1 MAKKTEAEKVSGI
14 DTQIDI
20 HDADKSIMVNAS
32 TQIVVYS
39 VLFIIFLI
47 LRNKF
52 RLIFSPNPRK
62 KKIHPAYNHTGILNW
77 ILPIYRTTDIEMIN
91 INGLDSYVMLSLF
104 KMIATIFFYMIIF
117 VTLPLCGLYAFG
129 AFNSEEIYFS
139 LCYRNKDEYYV
150 KLCSFVVVFIITTIV
165 ILVLYSYAKSFISL
179 RQAYIRNPAT
189 MHPIEYMKK
198 HSVEY
203 VNAPSKSVL
212 LTRLPTYLES
222 SLDLSSYVSALGL
235 GEQKNAMIV
244 RDTRRYNKLLSRKK
258 KIVIRL
264 ENEIYAIYRQR
275 TQTELSEKE
284 AGGNVNDGSAGSAS
298 TMELEEEKNS
308 KIMPIEK
315 KVHLL
320 KALFNDK
327 KYDKLQG
334 ILSELKKNH
343 DDITEELKKLNED
356 TTIEKNI
363 VEIIQD
369 ELYDRDYSDKE
380 NLKGD
385 DSFKSAED
393 KEGNGR
399 SSSSGDK
406 SKENR
411 DDDLVKDDKGKDNN
425 ERSGEENDV
434 EKGGD
439 ETVVKDEN
447 RDKENDEEKNKEND
461 EEKNKENDEEKN
473 KENDEEKNKDNDEE
487 NQGSEKNENNLGS
500 PTNSVNSETYHA
512 CLRNAVFRSSFNLE
526 IPYKTR
532 AGIVSFKHQR
542 SASILCQ
549 SLISSKMFS
558 CIAEPA
564 PAPNDIKYDNINKSP
579 FIANMQRLL
588 CSFLFVLF
596 TLMFFYAVGL
606 IASFCNLKYLEGKF
620 TWLADL
626 LKEHANWRA
635 TLNGIL
641 SPLAYNILMTI
652 GPIFI
657 RLIITLESNYSG
669 TADQVSLMNRYSIF
683 LFLNGFLSFVTTY
696 SVHQL
701 SGLDEVKK
709 VLEGL
714 QTGLLKTS
722 VFFMNALIQ
731 KALVGQVLILLQVGP
746 LISKAFAYMFSNKT
760 LRSKKQLEKSISLD
774 FGTVYPNMLL
784 IFAIC
789 LVYSILT
796 PIILVV
802 GFVFYISCF
811 VVFKNEFI
819 YCVKNE
825 TETGGVHFNFA
836 ATYIIYILIF
846 FQTSTAVQYLTSHNM
861 YLSLCLF
868 VLAVLTFF
876 LKNAFLKSFQ
886 RACAFYPLSLQ
897 EEHYIDSFTR
907 TLLLSRVR
915 FIKKWTQQTS
925 DEMVELR
932 KIGYVDAE
940 CAMEYERPTDKEG
953 IYLDTEVFVELE
965 KIYG

>member
-32 TQIVVYS
+32 TQIVVYG
-39 VLFIIFLI
+39 VLFIIFLV
-47 LRNKF
+47 LRKKF

-62 KKIHPAYNHTGILNW
+62 KKIHPAYNHTGVLNW
-77 ILPIYRTTDIEMIN
+77 ILPVYRTTDIEMIN

-104 KMIATIFFYMIIF
+104 KMIATIFFYMILF

-150 KLCSFVVVFIITTIV
+150 KLCSFVVVFVITAIV

-189 MHPIEYMKK
+189 MHPIEYMKR

-244 RDTRRYNKLLSRKK
+244 KDTRRYNKLLSKKK
-258 KIVIRL
+258 KIVVRL

-275 TQTELSEKE
+275 TQTELSERE
-284 AGGNVNDGSAGSAS
+284 AGGSVNDGSAGSAS
-298 TMELEEEKNS
+298 TMELEEEKNN

-315 KVHLL
+315 KVRLL

-343 DDITEELKKLNED
+343 DDITEELKKLNEN
-356 TTIEKNI
+356 TTVEKNI

-369 ELYDRDYSDKE
+369 ELYDRDYSNKE
-380 NLKGD
+380 NLKSD

-393 KEGNGR
+393 KEGKGR
-399 SSSSGDK
+399 SSSDGEK

-411 DDDLVKDDKGKDNN
+411 DDDLVKDDREKDGN
-425 ERSGEENDV
+425 ERSGEENDTEKSGDENDV

-439 ETVVKDEN
+439 EMVVKDEN
-447 RDKENDEEKNKEND
+447 RDKENDEEKNKESG
-461 EEKNKENDEEKN
+461 
-473 KENDEEKNKDNDEE
+473 EE
-487 NQGSEKNENNLGS
+487 NEGSEKNENNPGS
-500 PTNSVNSETYHA
+500 PTGSVNSEAYHA

-579 FIANMQRLL
+579 FIANVQRLL

-620 TWLADL
+620 TWLANF

-669 TADQVSLMNRYSIF
+669 TADQVSLMNRYSVF

-696 SVHQL
+696 SIHQL

-746 LISKAFAYMFSNKT
+746 LISKTFAYMFGNKT
-760 LRSKKQLEKSISLD
+760 LRSKKQLEKSIPLD

-846 FQTSTAVQYLTSHNM
+846 FQTSTAVQYLTSHNT
-861 YLSLCLF
+861 YLSLGLF

-876 LKNAFLKSFQ
+876 LKSAFLKSFQ
-886 RACAFYPLSLQ
+886 RACTFYPLSLQ

-940 CAMEYERPTDKEG
+940 CAMAYERPTDKEG

-965 KIYG
+965 KAYG